1 MKILA
6 IGDPHGKLPVKL
18 DGIIKKEGIDVIVC
32 VGDYCPFSYR
42 KLWFKHC
49 YGKNVEL
56 WEVVG
61 KKKMKELV
69 AEDLAAGEK
78 VLRILNGLG
87 VPVISVVGNLD
98 NANLN
103 DQYLESKWTRKM
115 GWGWYEQD
123 FFSKIIKKYKNI
135 RRFDYAYA
143 RFEGLTFIG
152 GFGHTTPGQ
161 VKSKAYKKHRG
172 ILDKLFG
179 KFGKENRAGRVPFVF
194 HNMPYGCK
202 LDKIDSESPDGGRIR
217 GHYGSKLTRR
227 IIDGYQPV
235 LAIGGH
241 IHENQGKCKI
251 GKTLV
256 VNPGAAVDGRA
267 AIIDFDEVKG
277 RIKSVRFVG

>member
-6 IGDPHGKLPVKL
+6 IGDFHGKFPVKL
-18 DGIIKKEGIDVIVC
+18 RKLAKGVDLVVSI
-32 VGDYCPFSYR
+32 GDYCPFSYR

-49 YGKNVEL
+49 YGKDVEL

-61 KKKMKELV
+61 KKKVKELV

-78 VLRILNGLG
+78 VLKVLNGLG

-103 DQYLESKWTRKM
+103 DQYEESKWTRKN
-115 GWGWYEQD
+115 GWTWYEQD

-135 RRFDYAYA
+135 QRFDYKSVKV
-143 RFEGLTFIG
+143 GDVTFIG
-152 GFGHTTPGQ
+152 GFGHTAPGN
-161 VKSKAYKKHRG
+161 VRSKAYKKYRM
-172 ILDKLFG
+172 ILDKLF
-179 KFGKENRAGRVPFVF
+179 KRFGKKSPLFVF

-202 LDKIDSESPDGGRIR
+202 LDKINVKNPDGRNVK

-227 IIDGYQPV
+227 IIDKYQPV

-251 GKTLV
+251 GKSLV
-256 VNPGAAVDGRA
+256 INTGAAIDGKA
-267 AIIDFDEVKG
+267 AIIDFDEKKG
-277 RIKSVRFVG
+277 KVKSVKFVK